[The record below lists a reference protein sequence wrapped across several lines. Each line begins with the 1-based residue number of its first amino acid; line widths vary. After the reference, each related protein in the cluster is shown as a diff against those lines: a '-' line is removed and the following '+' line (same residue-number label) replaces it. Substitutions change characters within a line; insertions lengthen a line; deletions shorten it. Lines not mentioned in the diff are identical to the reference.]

1 MTHLDS
7 CPVPTNTYAKQVALT
22 VLHHRSDNP
31 WNLKLIFPPELSG
44 GWFPIT
50 NCQFFNRMGGKDLLD
65 NCCGASFREH
75 CKLERQQVWE
85 IQKGLWRRV
94 RWRTLIG
101 RPWGWGGRWVSEL
114 VSQAPCHT
122 NAATLLFS
130 TNRLVCCEWAIASAQ
145 QEAAPPRARRVSEHL
160 VPIKLLICLG
170 SVTAL
175 GWFHPA
181 HGSVS
186 RGQLELPWSFLGP
199 PTGHPG
205 HQLATHCNRRA
216 SYSKVSSEA
225 ERWFLPADSTPQGPE
240 TPKQIKA
247 FIIFA
252 FTIKQTNKK
261 PPFQMF
267 VLAKKYVF

>member
-1 MTHLDS
+1 M
-7 CPVPTNTYAKQVALT
+7 
-22 VLHHRSDNP
+22 
-31 WNLKLIFPPELSG
+31 
-44 GWFPIT
+44 
-50 NCQFFNRMGGKDLLD
+50 
-65 NCCGASFREH
+65 
-75 CKLERQQVWE
+75 ERQQVWE

-94 RWRTLIG
+94 SWRTLIG

-145 QEAAPPRARRVSEHL
+145 QEAAPPRARWVSEHL

-186 RGQLELPWSFLGP
+186 SGQLELPWSFLGP

-225 ERWFLPADSTPQGPE
+225 EMVLTSWQHSSGTRDSQANQGLYYLCFHH
-240 TPKQIKA
+240 K
-247 FIIFA
+247 
-252 FTIKQTNKK
+252 TNKQKK
-261 PPFQMF
+261 PLPNVCFGKKIC
-267 VLAKKYVF
+267 VLIR